1 MMRRT
6 VLRAGLL
13 WLMSFTLAWSAQDRI
28 PVRVGVF
35 ENPPIISA
43 LPGTPPEGIAI
54 DVIRGV
60 AEQEGW
66 QITYVP
72 DSFDNLVVRLGKGE
86 IDLLTGIAIKRDP

>member
-13 WLMSFTLAWSAQDRI
+13 WLMSFTLAWSAQNRM

-35 ENPPIISA
+35 ENPPIVSA

-54 DVIRGV
+54 DVTRGV

-66 QITYVP
+66 QVTYVP

-86 IDLLTGIAIKRDP
+86 IDLLTGIA